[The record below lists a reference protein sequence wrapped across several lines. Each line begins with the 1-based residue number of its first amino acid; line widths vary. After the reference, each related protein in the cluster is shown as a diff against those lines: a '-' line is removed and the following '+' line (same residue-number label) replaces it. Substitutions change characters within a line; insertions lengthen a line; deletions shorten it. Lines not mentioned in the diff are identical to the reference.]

1 MQRCLTQRLAFVLR
15 PLAVVQCQPNW
26 SNELHSL
33 VCFGGGGLEYNWQY
47 CIVDSF
53 LYFISVTDA
62 SKQGHRL
69 QHRISKEKGDLANLI
84 NFLPVDVMLNLMM
97 YWPTSF
103 PLDLMMKM
111 KVSPY
116 IWINNCISNG
126 LHCPQ
131 KKSVRWIW
139 DDR

>member
-1 MQRCLTQRLAFVLR
+1 M
-15 PLAVVQCQPNW
+15 
-26 SNELHSL
+26 
-33 VCFGGGGLEYNWQY
+33 LEYNWQC

-62 SKQGHRL
+62 SKQGHHL
-69 QHRISKEKGDLANLI
+69 QHRISKEKDDLANLI

-116 IWINNCISNG
+116 I
-126 LHCPQ
+126 
-131 KKSVRWIW
+131 
-139 DDR
+139 